1 MTPIGRR
8 SLRLAAALLLAA
20 APRGATQAPGVRGDA
35 AVPGRAPLADFV
47 LEAADGRRLHL
58 VAEDRERRLTVLWV
72 AALECAATQAV
83 APAIGELARAQAP
96 RGVRFLALDPAS
108 GDDAAELQALA
119 SAARLDFPL
128 LCDPLQVVSER
139 LGVATTATALLLD
152 AEFREVAR
160 LELGGAGDAAT
171 RVAPLAAAI
180 EAALAARPLDPTAAA
195 APSHGVPLASL
206 RPAARVAPTFF
217 RDVAPLLWRHC
228 VECHRPGEIG
238 PMSFLDGEEAQG
250 WAPQIAEITGDGR
263 MPPWHANPRFGQFRN
278 ERSLTETEKRTLA
291 DWAAGG
297 APLGEPGDAPPPPT
311 FPSEEWSI
319 GTPDLVLELPAVQ
332 SIPAEGVVPY
342 RYLPVDPRFTEDRFV
357 EAVEIRPTNRAVTH
371 HVAVFL
377 IPPGTKPGLLDP
389 NHHFA
394 GSAPGGRPLELPA
407 GEAKRVARGSRFLF
421 QLHYAPIGT
430 AASDR
435 TRMALRFAREPV
447 VREHAN
453 WTLSNDHVVLEP
465 QQAGVEFTRREVFRA
480 PIEVTGLLPHMH
492 WRGRAMRVELER
504 GGARSIVLDVPAFDF
519 GWQHTYEFVE
529 PLRLAAGDA
538 LRVTATYDNSAANP
552 RNPDPSQRVKV
563 GEQSSDEMMVL
574 YVDYVK
580 AK

>member
-1 MTPIGRR
+1 MTRTGRC
-8 SLRLAAALLLAA
+8 SLPLAAALLLAV
-20 APRGATQAPGVRGDA
+20 APRG
-35 AVPGRAPLADFV
+35 APLADFV

-72 AALECAATQAV
+72 AALDCAATKEL

-96 RGVRFLALDPAS
+96 RGVRFLALDPAA
-108 GDDAAELQALA
+108 GDDAAELQAFA
-119 SAARLDFPL
+119 RAARLDFPL
-128 LCDPLQVVSER
+128 LRDPLQVVSER

-160 LELGGAGDAAT
+160 LDLGGAGDAAT
-171 RVAPLAAAI
+171 RVGSLAAAL
-180 EAALAARPLDPTAAA
+180 EAALATGSIASTPGAAA
-195 APSHGVPLASL
+195 ASRGVPLAAL
-206 RPAARVAPTFF
+206 RPAARTAPTFF

-228 VECHRPGEIG
+228 VECHRPGEVG

-297 APLGEPGDAPPPPT
+297 APLGDPADAPPTPS

-319 GTPDLVLELPAVQ
+319 GTPDLVLELPAAQ

-342 RYLPVDPRFTEDRFV
+342 RYIPVDPRFTEDRFV

-377 IPPGTKPGLLDP
+377 IPPGTKPGVLDP

-394 GSAPGGRPLELPA
+394 GSAPGGRPMQLPP

-421 QLHYAPIGT
+421 QLHYAPIGK

-435 TRMALRFAREPV
+435 TRMALRFARGPV

-453 WTLSNDHVVLEP
+453 WTLSNDKVALEP
-465 QQAGVEFTRREVFRA
+465 HQAGVEFTRREVFRA
-480 PIEVTGLLPHMH
+480 PLEVTGLLPHMH
-492 WRGRAMRVELER
+492 WRGRSMRVELER
-504 GGARSIVLDVPAFDF
+504 SSGERSIVLDVPAFDF
-519 GWQHTYEFVE
+519 GWQHTYELVE
-529 PLRLAAGDA
+529 PLRLGAGDA
-538 LRVTATYDNSAANP
+538 LRVVATYDNSAANP

-574 YVDYVK
+574 YVDCVK